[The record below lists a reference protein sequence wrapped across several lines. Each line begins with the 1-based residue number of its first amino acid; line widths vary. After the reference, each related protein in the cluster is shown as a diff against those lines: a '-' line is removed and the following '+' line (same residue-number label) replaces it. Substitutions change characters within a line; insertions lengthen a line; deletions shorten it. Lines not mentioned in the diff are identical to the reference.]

1 MPSSFTDQEVQ
12 TLIDAAANLI
22 DTVYSTNNAP
32 YGPHGPV
39 LMENNEAVRDA
50 LHKLTRCNVR
60 AICGECDVTNLDPH
74 SSALLLAAQN
84 DWCSFCYDTLSH
96 REECNKVHP
105 PLRAS

>member
-12 TLIDAAANLI
+12 ALIDAATNLI
-22 DTVYSTNNAP
+22 DTVYSTHN
-32 YGPHGPV
+32 PHGPR
-39 LMENNEAVRDA
+39 LMGDNEAVRDA

-60 AICGECDVTNLDPH
+60 AICGECDLTNLDPH

>member
-22 DTVYSTNNAP
+22 DTVYSAG
-32 YGPHGPV
+32 GPR
-39 LMENNEAVRDA
+39 LLEDSRAVQDA
-50 LHKLTRCNVR
+50 LHKLTHCNVR
-60 AICGECDVTNLDPH
+60 AICGECDVTNPNNV
-74 SSALLLAAQN
+74 SAQSLFFDNEQ
-84 DWCSFCYDTLSH
+84 CSFCYDTLSH

>member
-22 DTVYSTNNAP
+22 DTVYSTG
-32 YGPHGPV
+32 GPRLLEDSREV
-39 LMENNEAVRDA
+39 QDA